1 MARHIMLNGEIQP
14 SSQPC
19 LTHDNRG
26 LLMGDSFSIKLRGNS
41 CFVYDFKSYF
51 QTIEKMI
58 ELYGM
63 VADDYFCAKILA
75 NDIMLLLRK
84 NRIYKEFAVT
94 ITLFRNN
101 EGQEPN
107 SFSTLL
113 SVESIDQE
121 FYQLN
126 KNGIF
131 TDIFVAG
138 QDIMSSPNPKL
149 FIQLRCKEIIKENNL
164 DDIIITSNDGIY
176 RHGLNSDIF
185 FMKDNTLIAATKH
198 NLSSANSVFSAKLE
212 ELAHTKLEMEV
223 IHKEMQKS
231 ELKNIDAMFLA
242 DPILGIRWVVGL
254 GRERFY
260 HGKVEDIAYEIQ
272 NYYKVEIKKLKG
284 EE

>member
-198 NLSSANSVFSAKLE
+198 NLPSANSVFSAKLE

>member
-113 SVESIDQE
+113 SVESINQE

-198 NLSSANSVFSAKLE
+198 NLPSANSVFSAKLE